1 MLMDTPEIGSKY
13 MGAVGGMFI
22 CVAEIGRVL
31 GPFFM
36 GALVDLTGAF
46 FVGALFLTG
55 LGLIVSILAL
65 SLKLERYR

>member
-1 MLMDTPEIGSKY
+1 
-13 MGAVGGMFI
+13 MFI
-22 CVAEIGRVL
+22 CVAEIGGVL